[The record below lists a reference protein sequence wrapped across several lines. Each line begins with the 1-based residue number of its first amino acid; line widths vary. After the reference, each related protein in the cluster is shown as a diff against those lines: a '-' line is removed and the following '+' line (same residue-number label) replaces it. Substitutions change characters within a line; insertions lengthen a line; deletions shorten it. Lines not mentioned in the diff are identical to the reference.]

1 MKKIEFERS
10 GGFMG
15 RKVSL
20 SLELDNLPPDQ
31 AETLNLLLEEA
42 DIFNITEV
50 PVKTPAPDSFTYTI
64 TVTTDTGRRTI
75 HTSDT
80 TAPDKLRA
88 LITDLSARARAR

>member
-15 RKVSL
+15 RKVGL
-20 SLELDNLPPDQ
+20 SLDLDNLPPNQ
-31 AETLNLLLEEA
+31 AETINRLLDEA
-42 DIFNITEV
+42 DFFNLTEV

-64 TVTTDTGRRTI
+64 TVTTDTGKRTI
-75 HTSDT
+75 HTTDT